1 MMKTRREK
9 NSTCRLTRGSL
20 AKTSNLIRSLR
31 DDEQGKAQK
40 TRDRKWL
47 RTHDESEWS
56 LNTSRM
62 LRFGALFPE
71 LAGRSLRRMF
81 PLW

>member
-1 MMKTRREK
+1 MELISK
-9 NSTCRLTRGSL
+9 
-20 AKTSNLIRSLR
+20 LIRSLR
-31 DDEQGKAQK
+31 DDEQGK
-40 TRDRKWL
+40 TWEPERKWL
-47 RTHDESEWS
+47 RNQDESEWS
-56 LNTSRM
+56 LNTSLM

>member
-1 MMKTRREK
+1 MKHENHDVNTSREE
-9 NSTCRLTRGSL
+9 LG
-20 AKTSNLIRSLR
+20 
-31 DDEQGKAQK
+31 E
-40 TRDRKWL
+40 RKWL
-47 RTHDESEWS
+47 RTHGESEWS

-81 PLW
+81 PLS